1 MNPPRNKVVLIPA
14 GNGVKKRQAIIKM
27 SSGGEI
33 VLTRQRKDGQTVGFK
48 SYNMN
53 FKTLNTE
60 DLMTALLFVT
70 KTDDEL
76 RAMQEAA
83 DD

>member
-1 MNPPRNKVVLIPA
+1 MGAPRNKVVLIPA
-14 GNGVKKRQAIIKM
+14 GKGVKKRQAIIKM
-27 SSGGEI
+27 SSGAELI
-33 VLTRQRKDGQTVGFK
+33 LTRQRKDGQTVGVKGFF
-48 SYNMN
+48 N
-53 FKTLNTE
+53 FKTLNVE
-60 DLMTALLFVT
+60 DLMTGLLFVT